1 MKYLIY
7 IFIIC
12 CVMTG
17 AASCDKFTDVHKE
30 FIKDGETVYAV
41 KPDSVAFVSGKQR
54 LKMRLWMVNGI
65 NVKEV
70 VVSWNSGTDSL
81 VVPVSFKSGR
91 DSMEV
96 LLTNLEEKS
105 YAFNIYS
112 IDNFKNRSL
121 IYTQFGA
128 AYGSLY
134 ASTLVNRRV
143 RQVSLTEAAA
153 VIEWFAGG
161 EGMILNEIKYV
172 SKFSGLDTVLRVPGS
187 SFSTSFNA
195 KAGSAFQ
202 YRSLFIPQ
210 AASID
215 TFYTNWDNGQLPE
228 TYLFDRSLWKV
239 LAVSDERASD
249 GGGMN
254 TLIDGNLD
262 SYWHSQYD
270 PHAPLPHWA
279 VIDMASEKN
288 ISYFEVYRRKGNG
301 DAKTAQLFVG
311 NSADP
316 AGTWILAGEGV
327 FTSGDKLTVTNS
339 NQAKGRYLKLVLP
352 DSYRAPFT
360 AIAEI
365 YVFGK

>member
-7 IFIIC
+7 IFIIG
-12 CVMTG
+12 CVLTG

-70 VVSWNSGTDSL
+70 VVSWNSGADSL
-81 VVPVSFKSGR
+81 VVPVSFKAGR

-96 LLTNLEEKS
+96 LLTGLEEKS

-161 EGMILNEIKYV
+161 EGMIVNEIKYI
-172 SKFSGLDTVLRVPGS
+172 SKFSGLDTVLRYREVPSRLRLMPRPGLLS
-187 SFSTSFNA
+187 SIVRYLFPRRRLSI
-195 KAGSAFQ
+195 
-202 YRSLFIPQ
+202 LFIPTGIT
-210 AASID
+210 ANYRKRI
-215 TFYTNWDNGQLPE
+215 
-228 TYLFDRSLWKV
+228 YLTVRSGRFWPCLMKERRWGRYEYFDRW
-239 LAVSDERASD
+239 
-249 GGGMN
+249 
-254 TLIDGNLD
+254 
-262 SYWHSQYD
+262 Q
-270 PHAPLPHWA
+270 P
-279 VIDMASEKN
+279 
-288 ISYFEVYRRKGNG
+288 
-301 DAKTAQLFVG
+301 
-311 NSADP
+311 
-316 AGTWILAGEGV
+316 
-327 FTSGDKLTVTNS
+327 
-339 NQAKGRYLKLVLP
+339 
-352 DSYRAPFT
+352 
-360 AIAEI
+360 
-365 YVFGK
+365 